1 MASKSMIAY
10 KRRLEVKK
18 EYLKGKNIED
28 MAFQFDVAESTIR
41 SDIRKINNEYIKQVQ
56 NNPHILEKQA
66 EYILRHLDELKLIKS
81 ELYKINETANNKQKI
96 SALKAI
102 LDELSQ
108 EARILKLIDVT
119 TKITNYIHIDKLSVM
134 TKEVISIIKE
144 FVPTDVQRYALERLR
159 GVSSKIVDAEYT
171 DKTDD

>member
-1 MASKSMIAY
+1 MKAY
-10 KRRLEVKK
+10 KRRLEVKQLF
-18 EYLKGKNIED
+18 LKGQSITD
-28 MAFQFDVAESTIR
+28 MAFKLDVSESTIK
-41 SDIRKINNEYIKQVQ
+41 SDIRRINKEYIKQVQ

-119 TKITNYIHIDKLSVM
+119 KKITNYIHIDKISVI
-134 TKEVISIIKE
+134 THEFIGILKE
-144 FVPTDVQRYALERLR
+144 FVPAEMQKYALERLR
-159 GVSSKIVDAEYT
+159 GVSSKITDAEFT
-171 DKTDD
+171 EKDD